1 MNGYSLRLKPL
12 VVAFNVAF
20 SYVSDFDKKIQ
31 RISELTGYQHLI

>member
-1 MNGYSLRLKPL
+1 MNGEPLRLKSL

-31 RISELTGYQHLI
+31 RISELIGYQHVI